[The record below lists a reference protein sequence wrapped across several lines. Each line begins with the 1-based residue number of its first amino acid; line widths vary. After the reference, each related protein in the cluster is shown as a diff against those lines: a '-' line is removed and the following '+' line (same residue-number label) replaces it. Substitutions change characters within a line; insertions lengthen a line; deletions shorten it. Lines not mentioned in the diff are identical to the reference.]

1 MLGDVHA
8 DCFPD
13 DDILPRLGLKHK
25 ASAERR
31 WLEVNHVG
39 VKKRELERSRV

>member
-8 DCFPD
+8 ERFSD

-25 ASAERR
+25 VTGRR